1 MSNQPDLVNSLSI
14 NNYNIVEFIAL
25 FQIMKH
31 KIDCETLD
39 LGKVAFNAMIETA
52 YNKLGKST
60 NGFDSKR
67 AEEDIHQIKTITKEK
82 YQFIPLRGGSFI
94 LLHPTSPS
102 KKEQNENMRV
112 DRQILAQAFEM
123 GKRK

>member
-1 MSNQPDLVNSLSI
+1 MSNQPGLVNSLSI

-31 KIDCETLD
+31 KIVCKTLD

-52 YNKLGKST
+52 DNKLGKST

-82 YQFIPLRGGSFI
+82 YQFIPLKGGSFI
-94 LLHPTSPS
+94 LLRPTSPS

-112 DRQILAQAFEM
+112 DRQILAQTFEM